1 MTQITMMKQIL
12 TQPDIVECEVSGP
25 WEALLP
31 IKLVEK
37 MEFQQSC
44 LKS

>member
-25 WEALLP
+25 WEALLL
-31 IKLVEK
+31 IKPMEVK
-37 MEFQQSC
+37 EFQQSY

>member
-1 MTQITMMKQIL
+1 MTQITMMVQLL

-31 IKLVEK
+31 IKLVEN
-37 MEFQQSC
+37 MEFQQSYS
-44 LKS
+44 KS

>member
-1 MTQITMMKQIL
+1 MMVPIL
-12 TQPDIVECEVSGP
+12 TQPDSVECEVSGP
-25 WEALLP
+25 WEALLR

-37 MEFQQSC
+37 MEFQQSY